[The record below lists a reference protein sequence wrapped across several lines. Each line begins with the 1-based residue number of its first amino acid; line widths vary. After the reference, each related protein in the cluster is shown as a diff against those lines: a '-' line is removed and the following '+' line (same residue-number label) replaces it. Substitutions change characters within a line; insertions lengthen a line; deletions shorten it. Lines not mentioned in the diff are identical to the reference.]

1 MDNAAQHAPVVNA
14 ARSRLVLRQMRLDR
28 LPLRVAQ
35 PKPARHDPS
44 SDVSELESLFAQKS
58 KH

>member
-1 MDNAAQHAPVVNA
+1 
-14 ARSRLVLRQMRLDR
+14 MRLDR

-35 PKPARHDPS
+35 PKPVRHDPS

-58 KH
+58 KR